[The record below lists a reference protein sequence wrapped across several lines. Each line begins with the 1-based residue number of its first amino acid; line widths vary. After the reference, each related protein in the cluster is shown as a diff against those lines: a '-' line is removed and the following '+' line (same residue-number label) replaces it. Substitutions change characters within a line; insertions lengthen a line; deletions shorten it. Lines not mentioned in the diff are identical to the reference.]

1 MNTQPTSH
9 NHLSSSD
16 DARPYIH
23 SSKASETFTASAAAV
38 SGMPNATALF
48 KAAED
53 PKPKTADS
61 GNTNKVTVN
70 TSGKIDARPV
80 TTNEMPKPLSE
91 NVATRNQ
98 LIALE
103 TRAEKLK
110 FTPYVP
116 PHLRALQSNKLN
128 GLKEDIPKSSHT
140 QTWSK
145 ASASTAV
152 SKLDG
157 TKKKAEPNVHIDKGN
172 KIEPTLP
179 KPDTNTHDS
188 DTPKPDTCK
197 SDIRTYFQAKVAPET
212 AANSQSGGQSK
223 KSGSQ
228 AQRDDNVRADSR
240 APKPAV
246 DRATQPH
253 VEPRAVVTFGN
264 IDESK
269 KEDDVS
275 SKKAD
280 DSKRVNDFL
289 KNNDSIIE
297 KTDPIIDRAADG
309 QDLDR
314 KNTQAPRSKP
324 GHGTS
329 TTPIKPEVSKK
340 AAEVQ
345 HSEDN
350 GIHTSPQKPSYS
362 QALRYNSTDGVD
374 AAESSKPV
382 QPTQKDLEET
392 SIASPKPRVTNIP
405 KVPSIEDQLPAH
417 LRNLPKPILVG
428 PVVKRNA
435 ERAVMNST
443 IDEGKRL
450 ERVIKRNEASHKPVI
465 DLEPGTQYALELASN
480 ESTRPAFLAEDLSD
494 MDQVEDI
501 AAPSLVPAA
510 ERVTQEKAWRYFNK
524 LESFDSAQPGNSPK
538 EALVHELAGWDG
550 NWMTPHVEWDLR
562 QQFNHNN
569 KRQIR
574 YLDSW
579 ISGRVTEALNAPF
592 KVDTTDLDW
601 KSGALP
607 ASGTQKQYQI
617 YPLDCIMR
625 RVPLQYGP
633 VDWSLTPTE
642 KPNDPYSHTEERMNQ
657 SSRTSARKFHKEHIA
672 RLKAREL
679 AKYERRLEIQEFE
692 RRKAQSRAEVAPK
705 ANIYLRPVQAS
716 DGAQLAQIY
725 NYYVKESVHAPE
737 YEDTD
742 MANWQDRINGARD
755 EKLAFLVA
763 VLKSN
768 KIMGRGNNRGRGSRG
783 DGSRGRGT
791 AFGRRRERAPDVF
804 EEMVV
809 GFAYGE
815 DHAGRHT
822 MYEYVAELQV
832 FVDPNHTRQGIGRT
846 LMDRMMASL
855 DRSYQS
861 YQGTDFIVPIGG
873 QSYDVGGSRDM
884 HKLMVTVGFHYGQEQ
899 EFEWR
904 KKWLEMVWD
913 FDHIATYPCFGNKF
927 GKG

>member
-1 MNTQPTSH
+1 
-9 NHLSSSD
+9 
-16 DARPYIH
+16 
-23 SSKASETFTASAAAV
+23 V
-38 SGMPNATALF
+38 SVLPNATTLL

-53 PKPKTADS
+53 LKRMIADNGDKS
-61 GNTNKVTVN
+61 KATIS
-70 TSGKIDARPV
+70 TSGRIDAGPV
-80 TTNEMPKPLSE
+80 TTNEMLKPLSE
-91 NVATRNQ
+91 NVASRNQ
-98 LIALE
+98 LRGLE
-103 TRAEKLK
+103 ARAEKPK

-140 QTWSK
+140 KTWSN

-152 SKLDG
+152 SKFDG
-157 TKKKAEPNVHIDKGN
+157 TKKKAESNVYNRKGI
-172 KIEPTLP
+172 KVEPTLLKPDADTHNSDAP
-179 KPDTNTHDS
+179 KPG
-188 DTPKPDTCK
+188 TCK
-197 SDIRTYFQAKVAPET
+197 SDIRTYFQAKVEPKPI
-212 AANSQSGGQSK
+212 ANSRNGGQSK
-223 KSGSQ
+223 KFESQ
-228 AQRDDNVRADSR
+228 FQRDDNTQVDSR
-240 APKPAV
+240 APELDV
-246 DRATQPH
+246 DKAAQPH
-253 VEPRAVVTFGN
+253 VEPKAVIAFGN

-269 KEDDVS
+269 KREDVS

-280 DSKRVNDFL
+280 GSKRVDNFM
-289 KNNDSIIE
+289 KSKEPVIK
-297 KTDPIIDRAADG
+297 KTDSVIDRAADG
-309 QDLDR
+309 QGLGR
-314 KNTQAPRSKP
+314 KNMQATKFKLE
-324 GHGTS
+324 HEAS
-329 TTPIKPEVSKK
+329 TTLRKPEVSKT
-340 AAEVQ
+340 AVNVQ
-345 HSEDN
+345 HLKDN
-350 GIHTSPQKPSYS
+350 GAHMSPQKPTYS
-362 QALRYNSTDGVD
+362 QALRDNSTDGID
-374 AAESSKPV
+374 AAEPSKPG
-382 QPTQKDLEET
+382 QPQEIYIPL
-392 SIASPKPRVTNIP
+392 PKPRVTRHP
-405 KVPSIEDQLPAH
+405 VLPSIEDQLPAH
-417 LRNLPKPILVG
+417 LRNLPKPVLIG

-435 ERAVMNST
+435 ERAAMNFT
-443 IDEGKRL
+443 IDEG
-450 ERVIKRNEASHKPVI
+450 ERMEHVIKRNEASYKPVTETERGAR
-465 DLEPGTQYALELASN
+465 LALELASN
-480 ESTRPAFLAEDLSD
+480 ESTRPAFLAEDQSD
-494 MDQVEDI
+494 MNNVEDI
-501 AAPSLVPAA
+501 AAPSIVPAA
-510 ERVTQEKAWRYFNK
+510 QRAAQEKAWRYFNK

-538 EALVHELAGWDG
+538 EELVHELVGWDG
-550 NWMTPHVEWDLR
+550 NWVTPHIDWDLR

-569 KRQIR
+569 KRHIR
-574 YLDSW
+574 YLESW
-579 ISGRVTEALNAPF
+579 ISDRVAEALNAPF

-607 ASGTQKQYQI
+607 AFGTRKQYQI

-625 RVPLQYGP
+625 RVPLEYGP

-642 KPNDPYSHTEERMNQ
+642 KPNDPYSHTEERTNQ
-657 SSRTSARKFHKEHIA
+657 CSRTSARKFHKEHIA
-672 RLKAREL
+672 KLKAREL

-705 ANIYLRPVQAS
+705 ANIYLRPVQPS
-716 DGAQLAQIY
+716 DGGQLAQIY

-742 MANWQDRINGARD
+742 LANWQDRINGARD

-768 KIMGRGNNRGRGSRG
+768 KIMGRGNNRGRGNRG
-783 DGSRGRGT
+783 EGSRGRGT

-804 EEMVV
+804 EEMIV
-809 GFAYGE
+809 GFAYAE

-861 YQGTDFIVPIGG
+861 YQGTDFILPIGG
-873 QSYDVGGSRDM
+873 QAYDVGGSRDM
-884 HKLMVTVGFHYGQEQ
+884 HKIMITVGFHYGQEQ